1 MFKNGGFGM
10 SKKTDYARWTS
21 IMAKLENQIRKDE
34 EIRKQYRENKKKERN
49 K

>member
-1 MFKNGGFGM
+1 M
-10 SKKTDYARWTS
+10 SKKTEYARWAS